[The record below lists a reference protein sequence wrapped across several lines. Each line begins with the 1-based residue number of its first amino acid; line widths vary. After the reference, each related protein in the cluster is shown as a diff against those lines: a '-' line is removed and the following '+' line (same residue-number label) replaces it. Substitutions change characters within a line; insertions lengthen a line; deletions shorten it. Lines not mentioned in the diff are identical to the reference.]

1 MTAASTATPL
11 GPLARWRE
19 RNQSRF
25 ENWRR
30 GFYRFRQSTLSL
42 VGLGIT
48 LFVFLVAITG
58 PLWVPY
64 PEDAAGAVHV
74 KERFQPPTAAHLF
87 GTDELGRDIFTLVVI
102 GARVSLA
109 VGVIVLLSAVT
120 IGVFLGAIAGFV
132 GGLVNEMI
140 MRLTD
145 IFLTVPSLILA
156 IAVAAALGP
165 SVLNMMLAISLV
177 WWPGYCRLV
186 QAEVASRKQDLYV
199 QAARAA
205 GASRR
210 RIIFTHILPNITS
223 PIIVK
228 ASLDMGFAIL
238 TAAALGFVGVGARPP
253 TPEWGL
259 MFSAARSYVP
269 QYWWYP
275 IFPGLALFLT
285 VFGFNLLGDGLRD
298 VLDPRAKR

>member
-1 MTAASTATPL
+1 MTISVANPVV
-11 GPLARWRE
+11 RWRE
-19 RNQSRF
+19 RNQSRV

-42 VGLGIT
+42 VGLAMT
-48 LFVFLVAITG
+48 LFIFAVALTG

-64 PEDAAGAVHV
+64 PADAEGAVHV
-74 KERFQPPTAAHLF
+74 KDRFFPPSLTHPF
-87 GTDELGRDIFTLVVI
+87 GTDELGRDIFTLVVM
-102 GARVSLA
+102 GSRVSLS
-109 VGVIVLLSAVT
+109 VGVIVLLSATT
-120 IGVFLGAIAGFV
+120 IGILLGAIAGFF
-132 GGLVNEMI
+132 GGAANELI
-140 MRLTD
+140 MRFTD
-145 IFLTVPSLILA
+145 VFLTVPSLILA

-165 SVLNMMLAISLV
+165 GVVNMMLAISLV

-186 QAEVASRKQDLYV
+186 QAEVSSRKQDLYV
-199 QAARAA
+199 QAARAS
-205 GASRR
+205 GASQP

-228 ASLDMGFAIL
+228 MSLDMGFAIL

-253 TPEWGL
+253 TPEWGM

-275 IFPGLALFLT
+275 IFPGLALFFT

-298 VLDPRAKR
+298 VLDPKAKR

>member
-1 MTAASTATPL
+1 MTTIAIN
-11 GPLARWRE
+11 PLARWRE
-19 RNQSRF
+19 HNQSRI

-42 VGLGIT
+42 VGLALIV
-48 LFVFLVAITG
+48 FIFLVAIFG
-58 PLWVPY
+58 SFLVPY
-64 PEDAAGAVHV
+64 PQDAEGAVRV
-74 KERFQPPTAAHLF
+74 RERFQPPSATHWF
-87 GTDELGRDIFTLVVI
+87 GTDELGHDIFSLVVI
-102 GARVSLA
+102 GARVSLS
-109 VGVIVLLSAVT
+109 VGVIVLVIATL
-120 IGVFLGAIAGFV
+120 IGVLLGALAGYFE
-132 GGLVNEMI
+132 GLVNEVI
-140 MRLTD
+140 MRFTD

-156 IAVAAALGP
+156 ISIAAALGP
-165 SVLNMMLAISLV
+165 SIQNMMLAISLV

-186 QAEVASRKQDLYV
+186 QAEVSSRKQDLYV
-199 QAARAA
+199 QAARAS
-205 GASRR
+205 GASHW

-228 ASLDMGFAIL
+228 MSLDMGFAIL

-253 TPEWGL
+253 TPEWGA

-275 IFPGLALFLT
+275 IFPGLALFIT

>member
-1 MTAASTATPL
+1 MTAAAA
-11 GPLARWRE
+11 GPLVRWRE
-19 RNQSRF
+19 RNQSRV
-25 ENWRR
+25 ENWQR
-30 GFYRFRQSTLSL
+30 GFYRFRQSALSM
-42 VGLGIT
+42 VGLTIT
-48 LFVFLVAITG
+48 VFIFLVALTG

-64 PEDAAGAVHV
+64 PADAAGAVHV
-74 KERFQPPTAAHLF
+74 KERFQPPSPEHPF
-87 GTDELGRDIFTLVVI
+87 GTDEMGRDIFTLVVI
-102 GARVSLA
+102 GARVSLS
-109 VGVIVLLSAVT
+109 VGVVVLISATT
-120 IGVFLGAIAGFV
+120 IGILLGAIAGFV
-132 GGLVNEMI
+132 GGYTSELI
-140 MRLTD
+140 MRVTD

-186 QAEVASRKQDLYV
+186 RAEVTSRKQDLYV
-199 QAARAA
+199 QAARAS
-205 GASRR
+205 GASQR

-238 TAAALGFVGVGARPP
+238 TAAALGFVGVGAKPP
-253 TPEWGL
+253 TPEWGA

-275 IFPGLALFLT
+275 FFPGMALFLT
-285 VFGFNLLGDGLRD
+285 VFAFNLLGDGLRD